1 MDLTIKLKPGKANSN
16 ADALSRNISTVNAVS
31 SEEVV
36 PSAPD
41 LDTLGPLQWADL
53 SLIQMLQYL
62 TDGLLPAFLFP
73 GPPRFS
79 LCGLWVFSLWAF
91 LFPGPPSL
99 ALRRRFFRGCVFFWP
114 PSLVSSVNS
123 LWFRGPPTLFFW
135 RRFFCGSG
143 SGFFRPPSLPR
154 CRLGEST
161 QLTQKTRS
169 NTNVAVLD

>member
-31 SEEVV
+31 TEEVV

-41 LDTLGPLQWADL
+41 LDTHGPLQWADL

-91 LFPGPPSL
+91 LFSGPPSL
-99 ALRRRFFRGCVFFWP
+99 ALRRRFFRGCGFFGLPLWSAVSAVFGFGDLP
-114 PSLVSSVNS
+114 HFLFGGGSSVGVGVGF
-123 LWFRGPPTLFFW
+123 LGLPLFRA
-135 RRFFCGSG
+135 SG
-143 SGFFRPPSLPR
+143 WEKVHRH
-154 CRLGEST
+154 
-161 QLTQKTRS
+161 
-169 NTNVAVLD
+169 